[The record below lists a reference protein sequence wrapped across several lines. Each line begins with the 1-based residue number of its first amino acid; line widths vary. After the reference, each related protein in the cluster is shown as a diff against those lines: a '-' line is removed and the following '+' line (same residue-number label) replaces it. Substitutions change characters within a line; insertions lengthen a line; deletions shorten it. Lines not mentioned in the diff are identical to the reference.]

1 MVSMIAVKPLK
12 SDGEESS
19 RGRRETLGKARE
31 SSRLRPWS
39 RPRQKDGEGL
49 KEVPPCRR
57 RNWPAV
63 WTGPEIEYL
72 FVWFCIENPPFLYP
86 WRSEVTGPLPLRKA
100 PGLLLL
106 DAKKPAPSQ
115 WENSDTLK
123 HGYCACFRKALILY
137 GYSIADAPQKVKTR
151 SGSFIIIQK
160 WADCSL
166 NASGVRSAF
175 CGPRSPATYNLNNVC
190 NAALWQLPGQRP
202 GSEFH
207 GGRTN
212 NQ

>member
-1 MVSMIAVKPLK
+1 MIAVKPLK
-12 SDGEESS
+12 SDGEGSS
-19 RGRRETLGKARE
+19 RGRRKALGKVRE
-31 SSRLRPWS
+31 ASRMRPWS

-63 WTGPEIEYL
+63 WTGPGIEYL
-72 FVWFCIENPPFLYP
+72 FIRFCMENPPFLYP
-86 WRSEVTGPLPLRKA
+86 WRSGVTGPLPLRKA

-106 DAKKPAPSQ
+106 DTKKPAPSQ

-123 HGYCACFRKALILY
+123 HGYCACLCNALLLY
-137 GYSIADAPQKVKTR
+137 GYSIADAPQKVKLR
-151 SGSFIIIQK
+151 SGSYIIIQK
-160 WADCSL
+160 WADCPL
-166 NASGVRSAF
+166 NTTRRPTRHAASSHR
-175 CGPRSPATYNLNNVC
+175 TYNLNNVC
-190 NAALWQLPGQRP
+190 NATPWQPPDRRP
-202 GSEFH
+202 SSEFH